1 MQGEIGVRSDL
12 GKGALFWFTVPM
24 QIAQTQAPLKTAPNE
39 ITADEFGQLKILVVD
54 DYPINL
60 QVITAQLQRLGVQ
73 VQTAHDGAQAL
84 TILMAQDSA
93 FDLVFM
99 DCEMPIMDGYV
110 ATQNLREWEHQAE
123 RKPIYICG
131 ASAHAMPEYRKR
143 AMVVGMNEFI
153 TKPLRVEDLQRV
165 LSLAAGRK

>member
-39 ITADEFGQLKILVVD
+39 ITADKFGQLKILVVD

-73 VQTAHDGAQAL
+73 VQTAHDAAQAL

-110 ATQNLREWEHQAE
+110 ATQNLR
-123 RKPIYICG
+123 
-131 ASAHAMPEYRKR
+131 
-143 AMVVGMNEFI
+143 
-153 TKPLRVEDLQRV
+153 
-165 LSLAAGRK
+165 